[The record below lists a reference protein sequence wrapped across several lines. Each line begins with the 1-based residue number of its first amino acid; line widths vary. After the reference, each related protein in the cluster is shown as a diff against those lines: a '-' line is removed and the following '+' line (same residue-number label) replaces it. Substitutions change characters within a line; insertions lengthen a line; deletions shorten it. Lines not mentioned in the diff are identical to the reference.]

1 MYQRAARGAA
11 WNGAPTD
18 QSRSEGAGRVA
29 RTGADRTIW
38 ARVPFQ
44 AHRGRCVAVRLCGE
58 LVLVGIAGSP
68 AVQWVPAHQVLTDAE
83 VSAWLASGL

>member
-1 MYQRAARGAA
+1 MAPLQTNLARKE
-11 WNGAPTD
+11 
-18 QSRSEGAGRVA
+18 QVA
-29 RTGADRTIW
+29 SLGLEQIGLSG

-44 AHRGRCVAVRLCGE
+44 AHRGRCVAVRLRGE